1 VAFVVLNIMEEFK
14 FFNSIIEDTVRNTSY
29 VTVIIS
35 SIVFISYTI
44 IIKLIDYFRHKDDK
58 KSIVE
63 MGLAVKEV
71 SNNVAKLNAILDN
84 LFQDITKKNLE
95 KGKIVIELAFFNFQY
110 KIVNLC
116 RNIIINNNI
125 DINKEY
131 VVASITKT
139 VNTEFYRVYH
149 TLSLYEIKNIPLSN
163 FLKENWKDDCIKDV
177 LAIVYNGQ
185 EDKLRISQ
193 INNNL
198 GIKIDN
204 WIVYINNKYSKY
216 E

>member
-1 VAFVVLNIMEEFK
+1 MEEFK

-29 VTVIIS
+29 VTAIIS

-63 MGLAVKEV
+63 MGLAIKEV
-71 SNNVAKLNAILDN
+71 SNNVAKFNAILDN

-204 WIVYINNKYSKY
+204 WIVYINNEYSKY

>member
-1 VAFVVLNIMEEFK
+1 MEEFK
-14 FFNSIIEDTVRNTSY
+14 VFSSVIENTVRNTSY
-29 VTVIIS
+29 ITVIIS
-35 SIVFISYTI
+35 SVVFISYTV

-58 KSIVE
+58 KSLVE

-95 KGKIVIELAFFNFQY
+95 KGKIIIELVFFNFQY
-110 KIVNLC
+110 KIVNFC

-125 DINKEY
+125 DINKEFIITN
-131 VVASITKT
+131 ITKT
-139 VNTEFYRVYH
+139 INTEFYRAYH
-149 TLSLYEIKNIPLSN
+149 TLSLYEVGNTLLSE
-163 FLKENWKDDCIKDV
+163 FLKDSWKDDCIKDV
-177 LAIVYNGQ
+177 LTIIYNGQ

-193 INNNL
+193 INNDL
-198 GIKIDN
+198 SIKVDN
-204 WIVYINNKYSKY
+204 WIVYINNKYTEY